1 MEYKENIRKMLP
13 DELAACIEESTIHM
27 SDPTLSE
34 LKAKYWMFLYLLILK
49 FYLRHNKV

>member
-27 SDPTLSE
+27 SDQYTSSPEVLRVGEAVIGTLGNFS
-34 LKAKYWMFLYLLILK
+34 ASI
-49 FYLRHNKV
+49 